1 MGTHPIFESDFDC
14 LTDKLKSAN
23 SKWNLTRTS
32 PVPVVSN
39 VHVTSMLHLMSA
51 ERSCPLH
58 CQRSSVKS
66 TMSDH
71 SQSVRMMRLWSS
83 VVTSRDNKPAR
94 SSRSSVRS
102 LSFMLSVCNARR
114 LTEPPFKL
122 VFIHPTVSLPS

>member
-114 LTEPPFKL
+114 LTEPPSKL